1 MKSFVQANFI
11 VLFSIC
17 QVEAILLV
25 HQSARLGLSFPNLEG
40 FFISVSLVYA
50 LNVDRDLSRITLN
63 GKRNYA

>member
-40 FFISVSLVYA
+40 LFISVSLVYA